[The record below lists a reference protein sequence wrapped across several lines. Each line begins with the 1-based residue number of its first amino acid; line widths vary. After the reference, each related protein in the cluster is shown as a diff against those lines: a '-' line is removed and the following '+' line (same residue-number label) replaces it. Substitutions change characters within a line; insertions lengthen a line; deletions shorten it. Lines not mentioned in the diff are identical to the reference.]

1 LEKRKGSVKTEL
13 TLQNHYKSGIIP
25 TDDYPLSTFKLQE
38 NPMFVTRL
46 TQMLG
51 IKYPIIQGGLQWLA
65 KAQLASAV
73 SEAGGLGIISSLSF
87 PDRDSL
93 RKEIHRMKEKTKKP
107 LGVNLS
113 MLPQLTKGD
122 RTLEILRVIVEE
134 KVPVVETSGR
144 SPEPFVQKLRSE
156 GIKLIHKVP
165 SVRFAQKAE
174 SIGADAVTIV
184 GFECGGHPGMDDV
197 TSMILIPKAS
207 ESIKIPIIAGGG
219 IADGRGFLA
228 ALALGAEGV
237 VMGTRFV
244 ATQECPAHP
253 RVKEWFVKARETDT
267 MIIQR
272 SIKNAARVMRN
283 QAAET
288 TLAMEQ
294 RGATLDELLTT
305 ISGQT
310 SQKAYEEGDLSGAI
324 VASGQCVGLIHEIK
338 SVKEVIKDMIEEAQ
352 SILQKLN
359 AMKEK

>member
-1 LEKRKGSVKTEL
+1 MEL
-13 TLQNHYKSGIIP
+13 TLQNHCKSGIIP
-25 TDDYPLSTFKLQE
+25 TDDYPFSTLKLKE

-46 TQMLG
+46 AQMLG
-51 IKYPIIQGGLQWLA
+51 IKYPIVQGGLQWLA
-65 KAQLASAV
+65 TAQLASAV

-87 PDRDSL
+87 PDKESL
-93 RKEIHRMKEKTKKP
+93 RREIRRMKEKTQKP
-107 LGVNLS
+107 FGVNLS
-113 MLPQLTKGD
+113 MLPELAKGD
-122 RTLEILRVIVEE
+122 RAIEILQVILEE

-144 SPEPFVQKLRSE
+144 NPEPFIQKLKSE

-184 GFECGGHPGMDDV
+184 GFECGGRPGMDDV
-197 TSMILIPKAS
+197 TSLVLIPKAA

-253 RVKEWFVKARETDT
+253 RIKEWFVKARETDT
-267 MIIQR
+267 VIIHR
-272 SIKNAARVMRN
+272 SIKNAARVVKN
-283 QAAET
+283 KAAEE
-288 TLAMEQ
+288 TLSLEQ
-294 RGATLDELLTT
+294 RGATLEELMTALGGR
-305 ISGQT
+305 ISGN
-310 SQKAYEEGDLSGAI
+310 AYQEGDVDGAVI
-324 VASGQCVGLIHEIK
+324 GCGQCVGLIHEIK
-338 SVKEVIKDMIEEAQ
+338 SVKGVIEDMIQEAQ

-359 AMKEK
+359 AMKDK

>member
-1 LEKRKGSVKTEL
+1 MGFGAVEVSK
-13 TLQNHYKSGIIP
+13 
-25 TDDYPLSTFKLQE
+25 E
-38 NPMFVTRL
+38 NPMFETRL
-46 TQMLG
+46 TQILG
-51 IKYPIIQGGLQWLA
+51 IQYPIVQGGLQWLA
-65 KAQLASAV
+65 TAQLASAV

-87 PDRDSL
+87 PDRQTL
-93 RKEIHRMKEKTKKP
+93 RNEIRLMREKTQKP
-107 LGVNLS
+107 FGVNLS
-113 MLPQLTKGD
+113 MLPELTKGD
-122 RTLEILRVIVEE
+122 RTLEILQVILEE

-144 SPEPFVQKLRSE
+144 SPEPFIQKLKSE

-197 TSMILIPKAS
+197 TSLILIPKTA
-207 ESIKIPIIAGGG
+207 ESVKIPIIAGGG

-244 ATQECPAHP
+244 ATHECPVHP
-253 RVKEWFVKARETDT
+253 RIKEGFLKARETDT
-267 MIIQR
+267 MVIQR

-294 RGATLDELLTT
+294 RGATLEELLTVIGGRMSET
-305 ISGQT
+305 
-310 SQKAYEEGDLSGAI
+310 AYQEGDFEGAI
-324 VASGQCVGLIHEIK
+324 IACGQCVGLIHEIK
-338 SVKEVIKDMIEEAQ
+338 TVKEIIDDIVQEAQ
-352 SILQKLN
+352 SILQKMN
-359 AMKEK
+359 AMIKK